1 MAEVGELLAR
11 AVPIGIGATVVMD
24 LWAVVR
30 RRVFGL
36 PSLDYALVGRWAAH
50 LPRGCFVHRPIAA
63 TAPVPGERLLGW
75 ALHYATGIAFALV
88 LLGIGGLDWARRPTP
103 GLALLVGIGTVAA
116 PWLLMQPGMG
126 AGLAARRTPRPW
138 VARWHGLVTH
148 AVFGL
153 GLYLAA
159 CGLSVLSP

>member
-1 MAEVGELLAR
+1 MAELAELLAR

-50 LPRGCFVHRPIAA
+50 LPRG
-63 TAPVPGERLLGW
+63 RLLGW

-159 CGLSVLSP
+159 CALSALSP